1 MKQLGSRFAFL
12 VVLAAFLGQS
22 AFGQATDGNIVGT
35 VMDPSEAVIQGCE
48 VTLEN
53 VATGVTRTVRTDT
66 SGVYRFNNA
75 PVGLYRITA
84 RSEGFTATTLQ
95 SVTVSL
101 NRTTTANL
109 TMQLAKVATQME
121 VTEASTLID
130 TTTATIGSAFSS
142 EQALYSPASALPLG
156 VFNLALMGAGVA
168 SSGGVG
174 LGEGPSVGG
183 QRPRQNNFTI
193 EGVDNT
199 RQDVTGANI
208 RVPNEA
214 VEEFSMLQNQ
224 FNAEFGHS
232 TGGQFNVALRGGT
245 NAIHGS
251 VYEYFQNRNLNAVDE
266 ADARQGIR
274 SVPRYDQNLLGGSV
288 GGPVIRNKLFYF
300 GLFEYNPLGQ
310 ASSPSSPTFAPT
322 AEGYS
327 LLDTIPGLSST
338 NLGIMK
344 QYVAPAPAATSSTT
358 VLGRNLPIGILP
370 ISFPNFLNSYNW
382 VGNVDYSLRA
392 SDQLRFRYIETKT
405 DGIDIDTSPSLPVFA
420 NNRTI
425 RQRALNLSEF
435 HTFTPSLLNE
445 TRLSYSRY
453 ADAIPAGSF
462 QYPGLDV
469 FPNITVEQDLNLQI
483 GPFDGAPQSGIQNTY
498 QLVNNATYVR
508 GSHSFKFGIDARR
521 FISTTDFV
529 QRARGDYNY
538 SNLERYLRDLQ
549 PDLQAQR
556 NVGGRSY
563 WGNQWNFYWFAQDEW
578 KLRHNLTMTLGIRH
592 EYKGIPA
599 DDRLQTLND
608 VSSVPGVLEFKEP
621 MAQKK
626 NFAPRVGLTYSP
638 GTSGATVFRAGFGM
652 AYDNY
657 FTNLGT
663 LSKPPQ
669 LEKTVILPQSDTGN
683 FLANGGIPPNAP
695 AATKTPEE
703 YRAETGTYIYSQH
716 LPYSIQWNFGIER
729 VVHRDYTVNVRY
741 LGTRGVRLFSQSMIN
756 VKPVVTSDHSLPTY
770 LQRPSQAE
778 LNALPLTL
786 DDLTAEFDAGGFFL
800 PEFLNAGFQNLIFA
814 FPNRGNSVYHGLATE
829 VTRRYSNGMLF
840 KGAYTWSHNID
851 DSTADLFSTLLSP
864 RRPQDFQNMR
874 SERSTSFLD
883 RRQRFTFTWVYDA
896 PWMKKRDNWLMRN
909 MVGNWI
915 FSGAYTAESPQYAT
929 VQSGLDSNMN
939 VDSAPDRVIVNP
951 SGVDR
956 TGSDVQALTNSLGQT
971 VGYLAMNPNARY
983 IKAGEGAFA
992 NGGRQTLP
1000 LRGIN
1005 NFDLSLTKKFAV
1017 TEGKSFEFRA
1027 AFYNAFNHAQYIPG
1041 SLSTVAAIDSSE
1053 TRNNLI
1059 PGNELFN
1066 DPTRVYS
1073 SHPRTIH
1080 LVARFVF

>member
-1 MKQLGSRFAFL
+1 MRELGNKL
-12 VVLAAFLGQS
+12 VFCFVLAALLGQN
-22 AFGQATDGNIVGT
+22 AFGQATDGNIAGA
-35 VMDPSEAVIQGCE
+35 VMDPTHAVLQGCE
-48 VTLEN
+48 VVLEN

-66 SGVYRFNNA
+66 SGVFRFNNV

-84 RSEGFTATTLQ
+84 RAEGFTPNTLQ

-101 NRTTTANL
+101 NRTTTANMML
-109 TMQLAKVATQME
+109 QLARVATQLE

-130 TTTATIGSAFSS
+130 TSTATIGSGYSS
-142 EQALYSPASALPLG
+142 EEALYSPVSSLPLG

-232 TGGQFNVALRGGT
+232 TGGQFNVALRSGT
-245 NAIHGS
+245 NATHGS

-288 GGPVIRNKLFYF
+288 GGPILRNKLFYF

-310 ASSPSSPTFAPT
+310 ASSPSSATLAPT

-327 LLDTIPGLSST
+327 LLDTVPGLSST
-338 NLGIMK
+338 NLSIMK
-344 QYVAPAPAATSSTT
+344 QYVPAAPSASGTT
-358 VLGRNLPIGILP
+358 NVLGRSVPVGVLP
-370 ISFPNFLNSYNW
+370 ISFPNFLNAYNW
-382 VGNVDYSLRA
+382 VGNVDYNMRDI
-392 SDQLRFRYIETKT
+392 DQLRFRYIESKT
-405 DGIDIDTSPSLPVFA
+405 DGIDIDTSPNLPVFA
-420 NNRTI
+420 NNRMI

-435 HTFTPSLLNE
+435 HTFNPSLLNE
-445 TRLSYSRY
+445 LRLSYSRY
-453 ADAIPAGSF
+453 ADAIPAGNF
-462 QYPGLDV
+462 QYPGLDM
-469 FPNITVEQDLNLQI
+469 FPNITIEQDLNLQV
-483 GPFDGAPQSGIQNTY
+483 GPFDNAPQSGVQNTY
-498 QLVNNATYVR
+498 QLANNLTFIR
-508 GSHSFKFGIDARR
+508 GSHNFKFGIDARR
-521 FISTTDFV
+521 YISTTDFV
-529 QRARGDYNY
+529 QRVRGDYNY
-538 SNLERYLRDLQ
+538 SNLERFLRDLQ
-549 PDLQAQR
+549 PDIQAQR
-556 NVGGRSY
+556 NVGGKTY
-563 WGNQWNFYWFAQDEW
+563 WGNQWNFYWYAQDEW
-578 KLRHNLTMTLGIRH
+578 KLRRKLTMTLGIRH
-592 EYKGIPA
+592 EYKGVPS
-599 DDRLQTLND
+599 DDRLQTIND

-621 MAQKK
+621 VAQTK

-669 LEKTVILPQSDTGN
+669 LESTVILPQSNAVN
-683 FLANGGIPPNAP
+683 FLASGGIPPSTP
-695 AATKTPEE
+695 AEDKTPAEW
-703 YRAETGTYIYSQH
+703 RAETGTYIYSQR
-716 LPYSIQWNFGIER
+716 LPYSIQWNFGIEH
-729 VVHRDYTVNVRY
+729 VLHNDYTVNVRY

-756 VKPVVTSDHSLPTY
+756 VRPVVSANRSLPTY
-770 LQRPSQAE
+770 LQRPSQGE
-778 LNALPLTL
+778 LDGLGLTL
-786 DDLTAEFDAGGFFL
+786 DDLTNEFNAGGFFL
-800 PEFLNAGFQNLIFA
+800 PEFLDAGFENLIFA

-829 VTRRYSNGMLF
+829 VTRRYANGLLF

-874 SERSTSFLD
+874 AERSTSFLD
-883 RRQRFTFTWVYDA
+883 RRQRFTFNWVYDA
-896 PWMKKRDNWLMRN
+896 PWMKSHQHWLARN
-909 MVGNWI
+909 LVGNWI
-915 FSGAYTAESPQYAT
+915 FSGTYTAESPQYAT

-939 VDSAPDRVIVNP
+939 VDSAPDLVIVNP
-951 SGVDR
+951 DGVDR
-956 TGSDVQALTNSLGQT
+956 TGSDVEALTNSAGQV
-971 VGYLAMNPNARY
+971 VGYLAMDSNARY
-983 IKAGEGAFA
+983 IKAGRGAFA

-1005 NFDLSLTKKFAV
+1005 NFDLALTKRFAV
-1017 TEGKSFEFRA
+1017 TEHKAFEVRA

-1041 SLSTVAAIDSSE
+1041 SLNTVAAVDSRL

-1073 SHPRTIH
+1073 SNPRQIH
-1080 LVARFVF
+1080 LVARFTF